1 MTDKLIYQAEIDAY
15 NASTEFLQVEP
26 DPIAQSVQIQDN
38 PGTPAPPMEVVQT
51 FSSDGIPQKPIDTEA
66 QRKQNFEK
74 AFSGQPA
81 DVQGSGTGGETTIS
95 PDMVAMKQKGILQE
109 KGFFGDQSM
118 TNENKAFDNVTS
130 IAAAATGI
138 ARTVAAI
145 SASKQT
151 SSRHVVNNYYLYD
164 NEKTYLR
171 QRASEIAS
179 IGVVPYDV
187 AEEFLYILVTIDN
200 AYDLY
205 YISTVVG
212 IPQLDNPNI
221 IRSPMEI
228 LSISNLYRVG
238 YLANAVASINMQY
251 STKYNAIS
259 AADHKASPYATVM
272 GVAQAV
278 QLAAAAGRM
287 LNLPLGQF
295 PIVNIA
301 TSMVGD
307 IAKQIALT
315 TAITS
320 LPTFG
325 GSSFSSLP
333 QVGKLAQMAQ
343 LQTIAGQVSNLN
355 SMVSSTSSIMQKSG
369 VGAMGP
375 IMQSLGAL
383 ERQSRE
389 LSRHSTQV
397 SGIATIAATSAKTGD
412 IGNQMT
418 KIAEKAIAI
427 TSLVSTI
434 TSLLS
439 AIKSPGNVGAA
450 ASIQTTK
457 LGGTSPSGIITELT
471 LGQRIPPSVLYKNP
485 MMMPP
490 GYTGKAFFGEHPAPH
505 GAVDQ
510 MFCKRIAA
518 YPKENC
524 GSGNQSF
531 GMQNFGS
538 MGGSTSLINMV
549 SNIVLGTQT
558 PPTVGILAVEVA
570 RITNNVCN
578 ILNVPTTSAME
589 ARRSD
594 NSLPF
599 MTAMGAALVNDT
611 VSPFPIDVHNE
622 GWKLASSVGND
633 VQKYNPNFLSTCVS
647 SL

>member
-1 MTDKLIYQAEIDAY
+1 MTDALINQAEIDAY
-15 NASTEFLQVEP
+15 NASTEFKQVELG
-26 DPIAQSVQIQDN
+26 PIAPAIEIQDN
-38 PGTPAPPMEVVQT
+38 PGTPAPPMETVQAFDT
-51 FSSDGIPQKPIDTEA
+51 DGIPQKPIDTEK
-66 QRKQNFEK
+66 QRKDNFDK
-74 AFSGQPA
+74 AFSGQQA
-81 DVQGSGTGGETTIS
+81 DVQGSGTGGETTMS
-95 PDMVAMKQKGILQE
+95 PDMIAMKQKGILQE

-130 IAAAATGI
+130 IAAAVTGI
-138 ARTVAAI
+138 ARSVAAI
-145 SASKQT
+145 SASSQK
-151 SSRHVVNNYYLYD
+151 SSRHIVSNYYLYD
-164 NEKTYLR
+164 NEKSLLR
-171 QRASEIAS
+171 QKAAQIAS

-212 IPQLDNPNI
+212 IPQLSNPNY

-228 LSISNLYRVG
+228 LSTPNLYRVG

-251 STKYNAIS
+251 STKFNALS
-259 AADHKASPYATVM
+259 AADHLSSPYASVM

-295 PIVNIA
+295 PIVNMA
-301 TSMVGD
+301 TNLVTD
-307 IAKQIALT
+307 IVKQIGLT

-325 GSSFSSLP
+325 GPSFSSLTEG
-333 QVGKLAQMAQ
+333 QKLIQMAQ
-343 LQTIAGQVSNLN
+343 LQTIAGQTTNLN
-355 SMVSSTSSIMQKSG
+355 SMVSSTNSMLQKSG
-369 VGAMGP
+369 VASMGP
-375 IMQSLGAL
+375 ILQALGGL
-383 ERQSRE
+383 ERLTRDM
-389 LSRHSTQV
+389 SRHSTQV
-397 SGIATIAATSAKTGD
+397 AGITNIASTAGKTGD
-412 IGNQMT
+412 IGNQMS
-418 KIAEKAIAI
+418 KIAFKALDMASAASSI
-427 TSLVSTI
+427 
-434 TSLLS
+434 LS
-439 AIKSPGNVGAA
+439 AINAIKSVGNVGAA

-531 GMQNFGS
+531 QMQNYGS
-538 MGGSTSLINMV
+538 MKGSTGLLNMV

-558 PPTVGILAVEVA
+558 PPSVGILAVEVA
-570 RITNNVCN
+570 RITATVCN
-578 ILNVPTTSAME
+578 ILNVPTTYSME

-611 VSPFPIDVHNE
+611 VSPFPIDVHND
-622 GWKLASSVGND
+622 GWKMASSVGND
-633 VQKYNPNFLSTCVS
+633 VQKYNPNFLSACS